1 MYSLYEKLI
10 EAYKANDEGTI
21 GAASL
26 NWIGQANE
34 NPFPENTAAHD
45 LFFKAKMAW
54 VKWQNNG
61 IDARRNRVRAKEY
74 VAQIAAMDMPN
85 PYPSEELQPAEED
98 KPAEPELIHVL
109 GVVPEPVEEHEEN
122 IEHEIHPVAE
132 QKNEEKQLEN
142 VVYEQPAKNNQ
153 RNDHNNEKHQFF
165 GKKKK

>member
-54 VKWQNNG
+54 IKWQNNG

-85 PYPSEELQPAEED
+85 PYQSEELQQATEE
-98 KPAEPELIHVL
+98 KTAEPELIHVL

-122 IEHEIHPVAE
+122 IEPEIHPVAE
-132 QKNEEKQLEN
+132 QKIEEKQLEN
-142 VVYEQPAKNNQ
+142 ITYEPVKEYQ
-153 RNDHNNEKHQFF
+153 RNDHNNDKRQFF

>member
-34 NPFPENTAAHD
+34 NPFPENTAAYD

-61 IDARRNRVRAKEY
+61 IDARRNRARAKEY
-74 VAQIAAMDMPN
+74 VAQIAAIGLPN
-85 PYPSEELQPAEED
+85 PYPPEELRLAME
-98 KPAEPELIHVL
+98 KTPAEPELIHVL
-109 GVVPEPVEEHEEN
+109 GVVPEPVEEHEE
-122 IEHEIHPVAE
+122 IVEPVIHPVAE
-132 QKNEEKQLEN
+132 QKNEEKQPEKVN
-142 VVYEQPAKNNQ
+142 HEPAKNNQ
-153 RNDHNNEKHQFF
+153 RNDHNNDKRQFF

>member
-26 NWIGQANE
+26 NWIGQAKE
-34 NPFPENTAAHD
+34 NPFPENTAAYD

-74 VAQIAAMDMPN
+74 VSQIAAMGIPN
-85 PYPSEELQPAEED
+85 PYQPEDPQPVEEE

-122 IEHEIHPVAE
+122 IEPEIHPVAE
-132 QKNEEKQLEN
+132 QKIEEKQPEKVN
-142 VVYEQPAKNNQ
+142 YEPAKNNQ
-153 RNDHNNEKHQFF
+153 RNDRNNDKRQFF